1 MKFHID
7 HDTGSA
13 IIGWVVPDNPSVTPR
28 VTVIFHDGEHDELD
42 VEAFIPRQDI
52 VDLGLHNT
60 GIVGFAVDE
69 TSVPGLARMQEIEI
83 VEAETRVSIY
93 RRYRIDRHV
102 DKKVC
107 LLTFGTLFQQTV
119 IRQVNRNFALSYNFV
134 DRHSFDTMCAL
145 VYNYYCGSVFL
156 SGRPMYNR
164 YAVGLNDMGYL
175 QGALLRDPFE
185 ELAERLML
193 LKLIARNGSSA
204 LLSTFAYGL
213 EPVLDW
219 ARSIDLEDEAN
230 VAGSI
235 RRLSAAQRAVLANP
249 MTRALG
255 CGVDERAER
264 RHVGISL
271 DNLSRM
277 HAVGTQAAY
286 ADFCRLFNGAVGAVV
301 LDGTG
306 GETFPG
312 IEPVAERLMRMT
324 PVVDLLEHDLAL
336 YSYVEEALGEEA
348 ADMAA
353 SAERSA

>member
-7 HDTGSA
+7 HDTGNA
-13 IIGWVVPDNPSVTPR
+13 IIGWVVPDNPSETPR

-60 GIVGFAVDE
+60 GIVGFAIDE
-69 TSVPGLARMQEIEI
+69 RMVPKLARMQEIEI

-102 DKKVC
+102 DKKVF
-107 LLTFGTLFQQTV
+107 LLTFGTFIQQTI
-119 IRQVNRNFALSYNFV
+119 IRQANRCFALNYNFV

-164 YAVGLNDMGYL
+164 YAVGLSDMEYL
-175 QGALLRDPFE
+175 QAALLRDPFE

-193 LKLIARNGSSA
+193 LKLVARNGSSA
-204 LLSTFAYGL
+204 LLSTFAHGL

-219 ARSIDLEDEAN
+219 AASLDLKDEAG
-230 VAGSI
+230 VSGSI
-235 RRLSAAQRAVLANP
+235 RRLSGAQRAVLANP

-255 CGVDERAER
+255 CGVEERAER

-277 HAVGTQAAY
+277 QAVGTQAAY
-286 ADFCRLFNGAVGAVV
+286 TDFCRLFNGAVGAVV

-306 GETFPG
+306 SETFPG
-312 IEPVAERLMRMT
+312 IEPVAEILMRMT

-336 YSYVEEALGEEA
+336 YSYVEECIE
-348 ADMAA
+348 DD
-353 SAERSA
+353 SS